1 MCIFYVCISG
11 LVLISIGWDKVGPDE
26 TKRYPKV
33 PRSTS
38 KHPELYLTW
47 MILVT
52 KNTSKY
58 PKVPQST
65 QKYLK
70 VTRGTPKYPEQPQI
84 TQNYLKVPQG

>member
-1 MCIFYVCISG
+1 MFQ
-11 LVLISIGWDKVGPDE
+11 K
-26 TKRYPKV
+26 
-33 PRSTS
+33 
-38 KHPELYLTW
+38 YLN
-47 MILVT
+47 MILACP
-52 KNTSKY
+52 KMPGISLNNTNVCVQNSLPKKY